1 MTIQSK
7 STSFH
12 PDNLHR
18 RVLTDNLTH
27 FALITWA
34 ILLEHIVRLGL
45 CGRLGIGVIEKILD
59 TEKNLF
65 DCNCRSPAFF
75 FVQD

>member
-12 PDNLHR
+12 PDDLHR
-18 RVLTDNLTH
+18 RVLTDNLAH
-27 FALITWA
+27 FALVTRA

-45 CGRLGIGVIEKILD
+45 CGRLGIGVIEEILD
-59 TEKNLF
+59 TEKNLL
-65 DCNCRSPAFF
+65 DRNCRSPSFF
-75 FVQD
+75 LVQD